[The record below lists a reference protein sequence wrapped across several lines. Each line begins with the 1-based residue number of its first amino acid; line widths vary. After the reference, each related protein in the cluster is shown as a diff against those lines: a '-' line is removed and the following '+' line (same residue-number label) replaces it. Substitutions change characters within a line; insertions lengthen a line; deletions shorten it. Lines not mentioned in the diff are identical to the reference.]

1 MFMPDSVLGTTRAGA
16 ARLAVIFVQRG
27 RFALPVACLS
37 TVLGVCSPH
46 VVYGAEPEEGV
57 VEVIVTGTRL
67 GSANTTSAS
76 PIAVVDSEELQ
87 HLGTPRTEDLINSLP
102 QVNSTL
108 TLGANGAAVAP
119 VTGTATA
126 DLRGIGAFR
135 TLVLINGRRAAP
147 GDTINPSARNVDTN
161 RPDTVTLMSM
171 IRESALLLI
180 VASFRTRNE
189 RPSTFTSNAT
199 RSSVV

>member
-1 MFMPDSVLGTTRAGA
+1 MFMPDSVLGTARAGA

-27 RFALPVACLS
+27 RFALPAAYLS
-37 TVLGVCSPH
+37 TMLGVCSPH

-67 GSANTTSAS
+67 GSANTTSPS

-102 QVNSTL
+102 QVNSTRL
-108 TLGANGAAVAP
+108 LRTCRAHGTP

-126 DLRGIGAFR
+126 NLRG
-135 TLVLINGRRAAP
+135 
-147 GDTINPSARNVDTN
+147 S
-161 RPDTVTLMSM
+161 
-171 IRESALLLI
+171 
-180 VASFRTRNE
+180 
-189 RPSTFTSNAT
+189 
-199 RSSVV
+199 